1 MLRDLHI
8 ENIALIDD
16 VWLEFGSG
24 LTVLTGETGAGKTVL
39 LSALE
44 LILGGRGDSEQIA
57 AGADKAKVEAVFE
70 LGGDDD
76 VGKLDESSELI
87 VSRSMTVPAA
97 KGGSRT
103 RVLLN
108 GELSTVGALQKQVG
122 VLIDLHGQHD
132 HQALLSA
139 ARHIEYLDRWAAEEI
154 KPLHTSYTTARENWQ
169 KAQAELQQVEDM
181 LTKSIEERD
190 AGRIA
195 LAEIERI
202 DPRTGEDDELRAKL
216 PTLQNSQAIAELM
229 SQAQE
234 SLRAEGAA
242 LERLYNLDDALEQVA
257 AFDASVQELRETARE
272 ARHVLDGIA
281 DGIDDYAAQIRHDPR
296 ALEAAFERLSALES
310 LAKRYGPTLDA
321 VIERRQRLL
330 ALADVSENSDE
341 RLFEARDAEKETR
354 LELQTSAKKLADA
367 RHTAAKDFTQ
377 QLLSA
382 AADLELGKVRFT
394 LDFKEL
400 PFAQWTAS
408 GSEKVEIL
416 YAPAPA
422 VPPRPLTKI
431 ASGGEISRVM
441 LALKSVLGEADNTA
455 TLIFDEVDAGI
466 GGATGLAIGAKLKR
480 LAQTHQ
486 VIVVTHLA
494 QVAAY
499 ANAHFKVS
507 KVDAEGG
514 KVRTEVSALNKEERV
529 HEIARM
535 LSGSNSDTAL
545 CHAKELIES
554 VQ

>member
-16 VWLEFGSG
+16 VWLEFGPG

-70 LGGDDD
+70 LKGDNDA
-76 VGKLDESSELI
+76 GEPSELI
-87 VSRSMTVPAA
+87 VSRSMTAPAG

-108 GELSTVGALQKQVG
+108 GELSTVGALQKQAG

-139 ARHIEYLDRWAAEEI
+139 ARHIEYLDRWAAGEI
-154 KPLHTSYTTARENWQ
+154 EPLKAAYTTARENWQ

-181 LTKSIEERD
+181 LAKSIEERD

-202 DPRTGEDDELRAKL
+202 DPLTGEDDELRTKL
-216 PTLQNSQAIAELM
+216 PTLQNSQRIAELM
-229 SQAQE
+229 LQAQE

-257 AFDASVQELRETARE
+257 AFDKSVQELREAVRE
-272 ARHVLDGIA
+272 ARHALDGIA
-281 DGIDDYAAQIRHDPR
+281 DGIDDYAAQIEHDPR
-296 ALEAAFERLSALES
+296 ALELAFGRLSELES

-321 VIERRQRLL
+321 VIERKNRLL

-341 RLFEARDAEKETR
+341 RLFEARDAEKETKF
-354 LELQTSAKKLADA
+354 ELQAAAKTLADA
-367 RHTAAKDFTQ
+367 RHKAAKDFTQ

-400 PFAQWTAS
+400 SFEQWTAS

-441 LALKSVLGEADNTA
+441 LALKSVLGEADSTA

-507 KVDAEGG
+507 KVDTEGG
-514 KVRTEVSALNKEERV
+514 KVRTEVKALNIEERV
-529 HEIARM
+529 CEIARM
-535 LSGSNSDTAL
+535 LSGSNSETAL
-545 CHAKELIES
+545 NHAKELIES